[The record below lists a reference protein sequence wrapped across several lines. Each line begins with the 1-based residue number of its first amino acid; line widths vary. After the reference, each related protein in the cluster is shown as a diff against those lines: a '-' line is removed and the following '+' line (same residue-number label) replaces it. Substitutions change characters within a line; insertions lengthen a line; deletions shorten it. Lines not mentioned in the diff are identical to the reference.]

1 VALGSVGPGSLLGA
15 FGSEQT
21 PPRLSDGSN
30 ADLWD
35 GAAQAD
41 GAYTVRSLRGRGRE
55 RERERA
61 HDLTEIHLRHAC
73 SGHER
78 MWVCCA
84 GARPRGGDGAPR
96 GGARCAR
103 VLVFRPLARK
113 E

>member
-1 VALGSVGPGSLLGA
+1 LVTIIMTRSRYRRSLSQEDAVALGSVGPGSLLGA

-55 RERERA
+55 GERERER
-61 HDLTEIHLRHAC
+61 
-73 SGHER
+73 ER
-78 MWVCCA
+78 EPMI
-84 GARPRGGDGAPR
+84 
-96 GGARCAR
+96 
-103 VLVFRPLARK
+103 
-113 E
+113 